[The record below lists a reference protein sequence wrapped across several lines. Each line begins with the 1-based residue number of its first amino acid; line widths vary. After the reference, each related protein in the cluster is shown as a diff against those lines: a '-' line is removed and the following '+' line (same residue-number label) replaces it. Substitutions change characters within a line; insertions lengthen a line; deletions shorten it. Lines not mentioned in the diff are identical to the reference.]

1 MIIYDKAIET
11 ISTGKLVGM
20 SDEMIAN
27 IAKMFLVSAAE
38 TSVDML
44 CDDNHDEYRT
54 KVDMDNYLKCLQ
66 AIAGDMARDFC
77 HDFQQ
82 SLFAYI
88 ANAKVNTKITNLKYN
103 VDGSLYDITIN
114 LSVEKPQS

>member
-1 MIIYDKAIET
+1 
-11 ISTGKLVGM
+11 
-20 SDEMIAN
+20 
-27 IAKMFLVSAAE
+27 MFLVSAAE

-88 ANAKVNTKITNLKYN
+88 ANAKVNPIITRLAYDKQ
-103 VDGSLYDITIN
+103 GCLTDITVS
-114 LSVEKPQS
+114 LEMDSLT